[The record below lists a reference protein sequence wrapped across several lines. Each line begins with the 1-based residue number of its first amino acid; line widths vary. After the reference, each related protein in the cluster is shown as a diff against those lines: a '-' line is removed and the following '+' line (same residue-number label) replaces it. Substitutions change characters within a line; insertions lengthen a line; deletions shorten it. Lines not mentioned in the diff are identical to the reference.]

1 MKIKEIVKKN
11 EKKST
16 PPKIDFSGVRTR
28 VPWILTEGAFP
39 LDRDDRTSGVTLEP

>member
-28 VPWILTEGAFP
+28 VPLVLTEGEFP
-39 LDRDDRTSGVTLEP
+39 LDRDDRRRGVSLEP